1 MLFALNKV
9 LRLIIIF
16 IIVLISGIMGMVSY
30 YSYVIHDTYII
41 YSGQSIKSSWLG
53 VKFKELENDGLYN
66 ADEKYNKEYN
76 VTLLG
81 VIPIKKIYVREIDKI
96 KVIPCGT
103 PFGVKLLT
111 DGVMIINIRDV
122 LCENEIKSPAKEA
135 GLKIGDVITSVD
147 GNKISSNSEL
157 KELVSSAEGKLLR
170 LKYKRNF
177 EEYETK
183 LKPAYSSKDDK
194 WIAGLWVRDSSAG
207 IGTITFCT
215 ENGVFGGLGHPIC
228 DVDTGNILPLGRGE
242 IVGAYINDI
251 KHGTAGS
258 PGELCGIFSNNESI
272 GNVKIND
279 DCGLFGRLIKPI
291 KIHEPV
297 LIGLK
302 QEVKIGKATI
312 YSTIFGDVPQSYDI
326 EIESIDFN
334 QNNRNY
340 VVRITDQKLL
350 KKTGGIVQGMSG
362 SPILQNG
369 KLVGAITHVFI
380 NDPTRGY
387 GVFAETMVEKSNQIL
402 N

>member
-111 DGVMIINIRDV
+111 DGVMIINIKDV

>member
-1 MLFALNKV
+1 MLFVLNKF
-9 LRLIIIF
+9 LKSIIIF
-16 IIVLISGIMGMVSY
+16 IIVLLSGIMGIVSY
-30 YSYVIHDTYII
+30 YSCVIHDTYMI
-41 YSGQSIKSSWLG
+41 YSDQNIKSSWLG
-53 VKFKELENDGLYN
+53 VIFQELENDSSIN
-66 ADEKYNKEYN
+66 ADEKCNKEYN
-76 VTLLG
+76 VTFLG
-81 VIPIKKIYVREIDKI
+81 IIPIKKIYVREIDKI

-111 DGVMIINIRDV
+111 DGVMVIDIKDV
-122 LCENEIKSPAKEA
+122 FCENGIRSPAREA
-135 GLKIGDVITSVD
+135 GLKRGDVITSVD
-147 GNKISSNSEL
+147 GKKISSNSEL
-157 KELVSSAEGKLLR
+157 KELVSSAEGKLLQI
-170 LKYKRNF
+170 KYQRNF
-177 EEYETK
+177 EGHETK
-183 LKPAYSSKDDK
+183 LKPAYSLKDDK

-215 ENGVFGGLGHPIC
+215 ENGTFGGLGHPIC

-258 PGELCGIFSNNESI
+258 PGELCGIFSNSESI
-272 GNVKIND
+272 GNVQIND

-291 KIHEPV
+291 NIHEPI

-302 QEVKIGKATI
+302 QEVRIGKASI

-340 VVRITDQKLL
+340 VVRITDQRLL

-362 SPILQNG
+362 SPIIQNG

>member
-1 MLFALNKV
+1 MLFALNRL
-9 LRLIIIF
+9 LRSIIIF
-16 IIVLISGIMGMVSY
+16 IIVLISGVMGIVSY
-30 YSYVIHDTYII
+30 YSYVIHDTYMV
-41 YSGQSIKSSWLG
+41 YSDQSIKSSWLG
-53 VKFKELENDGLYN
+53 VKFKELENDGLYDS
-66 ADEKYNKEYN
+66 DEKYNKEYD

-81 VIPIKKIYVREIDKI
+81 IIPIKKIYVREIDKI
-96 KVIPCGT
+96 KVMPCGT

-111 DGVMIINIRDV
+111 DGVMVIDIKDV

-157 KELVSSAEGKLLR
+157 KEVVSSSEGKLLR

-183 LKPAYSSKDDK
+183 LKPAYSFKDDK

-215 ENGVFGGLGHPIC
+215 EDGVFGGLGHPIC

-326 EIESIDFN
+326 EIESIDFK

-369 KLVGAITHVFI
+369 KLVGAITHVFV

>member
-1 MLFALNKV
+1 MLFVLNKL
-9 LRLIIIF
+9 LRSIIIF
-16 IIVLISGIMGMVSY
+16 IIVLISGIMGTVGY
-30 YSYVIHDTYII
+30 YSYVIHDTYMI
-41 YSGQSIKSSWLG
+41 YSDQSIKSSWLG
-53 VKFKELENDGLYN
+53 VKFKELKNDNLYST
-66 ADEKYNKEYN
+66 DNKEYN
-76 VTLLG
+76 VTLFG
-81 VIPIKKIYVREIDKI
+81 IIPIKKIYVREIDKI
-96 KVIPCGT
+96 KVTPCGT

-111 DGVMIINIRDV
+111 DGVMVIDIKDV

-157 KELVSSAEGKLLR
+157 KEVVSSSEGKSLR

-177 EEYETK
+177 EKYETK
-183 LKPAYSSKDDK
+183 LKPAYSVKDDK

-242 IVGAYINDI
+242 IVDAYINDI
-251 KHGTAGS
+251 KHGSAGS

-302 QEVKIGKATI
+302 QEVKTGKATI

>member
-1 MLFALNKV
+1 MDLNKFI
-9 LRLIIIF
+9 RSIIMSIII
-16 IIVLISGIMGMVSY
+16 VVTGVMGLVSY
-30 YSYVIHDTYII
+30 YSYSIQDTYMI
-41 YSGQSIKSSWLG
+41 YSDQNIKSNWFG
-53 VKFKELENDGLYN
+53 VNVSEIKDDTVVGT
-66 ADEKYNKEYN
+66 DEKFNKEYRID
-76 VTLLG
+76 LFG
-81 VIPIKKIYVREIDKI
+81 VIPIKKIHVREIDKI
-96 KVIPCGT
+96 KVVPCGT

-111 DGVMIINIRDV
+111 DGVMVIDIKNVSCDG
-122 LCENEIKSPAKEA
+122 ENRSPAKEA

-147 GNKISSNSEL
+147 GNKVSSNSEL
-157 KELVSSAEGKLLR
+157 KEFVSSGEGKFLYI
-170 LKYKRNF
+170 KYKRNF

-183 LKPAYSSKDDK
+183 LKPAYSLKDEK
-194 WIAGLWVRDSSAG
+194 WLAGLWVRDSSAG

-215 ENGVFGGLGHPIC
+215 ENGIFGGLGHPIC

-242 IVGAYINDI
+242 IVSAYINDV
-251 KHGTAGS
+251 KHGTSGS
-258 PGELCGIFSNNESI
+258 PGELCGIFSNNEAI

-279 DCGLFGRLIKPI
+279 NCGLFGKLIKPI
-291 KIHEPV
+291 NIHEPV

-326 EIESIDFN
+326 EIESIDFK

-362 SPILQNG
+362 SPIIQNG
-369 KLVGAITHVFI
+369 KLIGAVTHVFV

-387 GVFAETMVEKSNQIL
+387 GVFAETMIEKSNKLL
-402 N
+402 NFN

>member
-1 MLFALNKV
+1 MLFVLNKL
-9 LRLIIIF
+9 LRSIIIF
-16 IIVLISGIMGMVSY
+16 IIVLISGIMGTVGY
-30 YSYVIHDTYII
+30 YSYVIHDTYMI
-41 YSGQSIKSSWLG
+41 YSDQSIKSSWLG
-53 VKFKELENDGLYN
+53 VKFKELKNDDLYST
-66 ADEKYNKEYN
+66 DNKEYN
-76 VTLLG
+76 VTLFG
-81 VIPIKKIYVREIDKI
+81 IIPIKKIYVREIDKI
-96 KVIPCGT
+96 KVTPCGT

-111 DGVMIINIRDV
+111 DGVMVIDIKDV

-157 KELVSSAEGKLLR
+157 KEVVSSSEGKSLR

-183 LKPAYSSKDDK
+183 LKPAYSVKDDK

-242 IVGAYINDI
+242 IVDAYINDI
-251 KHGTAGS
+251 KHGSAGS

>member
-1 MLFALNKV
+1 MNKF
-9 LRLIIIF
+9 LKSIIIF
-16 IIVLISGIMGMVSY
+16 ISVLVSGIMGIVSY
-30 YSYVIHDTYII
+30 YSYVIHDTYMI
-41 YSGQSIKSSWLG
+41 YSDQNIKSSWLG
-53 VKFKELENDGLYN
+53 VKFQELENDVLMN
-66 ADEKYNKEYN
+66 DDEKCNKEYSA
-76 VTLLG
+76 TFLG
-81 VIPIKKIYVREIDKI
+81 VIPIKKIYVKEIDKI
-96 KVIPCGT
+96 KVNPCGT

-111 DGVMIINIRDV
+111 DGVMVIDIKDV
-122 LCENEIKSPAKEA
+122 FCENGVRSPAREA
-135 GLKIGDVITSVD
+135 GLKMGDVITSVD
-147 GNKISSNSEL
+147 GRKISSNSEL
-157 KELVSSAEGKLLR
+157 RELVYSAEGKLLQ
-170 LKYKRNF
+170 LKYQRNF
-177 EEYETK
+177 EEHETK
-183 LKPAYSSKDDK
+183 LKPAYSLKDDK

-215 ENGVFGGLGHPIC
+215 ENGIFGGLGHPIC

-242 IVGAYINDI
+242 IVSAYINDI

-279 DCGLFGRLIKPI
+279 ECGLFGRLIKSINIYEPI
-291 KIHEPV
+291 

-302 QEVKIGKATI
+302 QEVKVGKATI

-334 QNNRNY
+334 QNSRNY
-340 VVRITDQKLL
+340 VVRITDQRLL

-362 SPILQNG
+362 SPIIQNG

-387 GVFAETMVEKSNQIL
+387 GVFAETMIEKSNQIL

>member
-111 DGVMIINIRDV
+111 DGVMIINIKDV
-122 LCENEIKSPAKEA
+122 ICENEIKSPAKEA